1 MVDLADFRA
10 IANRIF
16 VLLNQASLQGRG
28 SRRLDVDCSTG
39 RRPMERADE
48 PPPPILGTFRIW
60 PWQGQKFGSTAPQA
74 TKFYHV
80 ELLITKW
87 FRHWKKICVTSVTF
101 RRFWRL
107 RDALLPN
114 WMKYYGG
121 WMGKRKGRDEACGCE
136 ARGSLVDH
144 VNDSASDSVRK

>member
-87 FRHWKKICVTSVTF
+87 FRHWKKNLRYKRYISAVLEAAWRVTAELNEILRWVDGEKKRP
-101 RRFWRL
+101 RRGMRM
-107 RDALLPN
+107 R
-114 WMKYYGG
+114 GE
-121 WMGKRKGRDEACGCE
+121 GKSCGSC
-136 ARGSLVDH
+136 
-144 VNDSASDSVRK
+144 